1 MLENVKALSL
11 SCVFFKFIHAFDI
24 VLRHSIAMEIELNPR
39 HVASIAPSQALHHFF
54 HVLFRVTKVMR
65 LVQRGTDG

>member
-1 MLENVKALSL
+1 
-11 SCVFFKFIHAFDI
+11 
-24 VLRHSIAMEIELNPR
+24 MEIELNPR